1 MGLADADLL
10 ARCVRDPELFSVF
23 YRRHARRI
31 MAYLVRR
38 TDCPQTAADLA
49 AETFAAAF
57 VKRGKFRDMG
67 RPAEAWLTGIARN
80 QLGTFARKERVSR
93 KYQRKL
99 GMTAIDVSPDEY
111 ERVLELADLGSVRN
125 RLREAM
131 ASLPTGQ
138 AEAVTLRVM
147 RELPYADVAQQ
158 LGINEGTARVRV
170 SRGLTHLADI
180 LETA

>member
-1 MGLADADLL
+1 MPDAELL
-10 ARCVRDPELFSVF
+10 ARCVRDPELFGVF
-23 YRRHARRI
+23 YRRHSRRI

-38 TDCPQTAADLA
+38 TDCPQTASDLA

-67 RPAEAWLTGIARN
+67 RPAEAWLIGIARN
-80 QLGTFARKERVSR
+80 QLGSYARKERVSR

-99 GMTAIDVSPDEY
+99 GMTHVEFSPDEY
-111 ERVLELADLGSVRN
+111 ERITDLAELDTMRD
-125 RLREAM
+125 RLRDAM
-131 ASLPTGQ
+131 TSLPAGQ
-138 AEAVTLRVM
+138 AEAVTLRVIN
-147 RELPYADVAQQ
+147 ELPYADVAQQ
-158 LGINEGTARVRV
+158 LGIKEGTARVRV